1 MKGFITIEGCEG
13 VGKSTQFEKLKA
25 YLKGQDVVFTREPGG
40 TRIAED
46 IRSIILK
53 KDNAEMDEKTEL
65 FLYAAARA
73 QHIREII
80 APALK
85 EGKRVFCDR
94 YVDSTY
100 AYQGYGRNLG
110 LEFVGGVNRYAVGDY
125 MPEYTVFLDLPPKS
139 AFLRKGGADPN
150 DRLEQQNLAFH
161 ERVYEG
167 YRELIRREPA
177 RFLVVDASGSKEE
190 TFQKMIAILKKAA
203 VL

>member
-13 VGKSTQFEKLKA
+13 VGKSTQFEMLKE
-25 YLKGQDVVFTREPGG
+25 YLRGQDVVFTREPGG
-40 TRIAED
+40 TRIAES
-46 IRSIILK
+46 IRKIILK
-53 KDNAEMDEKTEL
+53 KENSEMDEKTEL

-73 QHIREII
+73 QHIKEII

-100 AYQGYGRNLG
+100 AYQGYGRQLG
-110 LEFVGGVNRYAVGDY
+110 LDFVGGVNRYAVGDY
-125 MPEYTVFLDLPPKS
+125 MPEYTVFLDLPPKT

-150 DRLEQQNLAFH
+150 DRLELLNLSFH

-167 YRELIRREPA
+167 YRDLIRREPA
-177 RFLVVDASGSKEE
+177 RFLVVDASGSREE
-190 TFQKMIAILKKAA
+190 TFEKMTAILKKAA